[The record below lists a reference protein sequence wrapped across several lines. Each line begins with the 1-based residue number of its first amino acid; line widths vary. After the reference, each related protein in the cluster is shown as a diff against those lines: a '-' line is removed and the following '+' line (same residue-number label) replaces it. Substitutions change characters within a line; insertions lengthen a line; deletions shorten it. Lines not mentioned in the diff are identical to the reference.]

1 MFPTSHHPDRY
12 LESLHCRAD
21 FSVVNLL
28 IEHITEA
35 IAAVS
40 ILSCDDKA
48 VELRLQGV
56 LLGTE
61 PKAVWQAQLRIN
73 FRYKTKTQM

>member
-1 MFPTSHHPDRY
+1 MYPISRNPSGVFKHISYPCHLDTY

-35 IAAVS
+35 IAAVP

-48 VELRLQGV
+48 MELWLQGV
-56 LLGTE
+56 FLGAE
-61 PKAVWQAQLRIN
+61 LKAMRQA
-73 FRYKTKTQM
+73 